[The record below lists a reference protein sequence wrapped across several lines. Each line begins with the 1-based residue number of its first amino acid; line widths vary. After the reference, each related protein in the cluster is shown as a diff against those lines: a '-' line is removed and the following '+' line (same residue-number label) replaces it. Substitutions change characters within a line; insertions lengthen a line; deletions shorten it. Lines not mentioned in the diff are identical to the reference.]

1 MKTKFKTLLK
11 KALPIVMAASV
22 AISMAGCDGSVEVER
37 KSGSGE
43 IPKNLTAFGSISENQ
58 IKGGAQTRADL
69 LPYKRAEEITG
80 CKVEWTSPTNSA
92 RTEQFNLMIAS
103 GNYPDLIVN
112 YWNSATD
119 GAKQYAEDGVI
130 VPISDYLDYMP
141 NFKKFIDENP
151 DVAKQFTEADGTIYY
166 APSIRKDPELRTYVG
181 PTIRKDWLDK
191 LGLSMPTNT
200 DELYEVLKAFKT
212 QDPNGNGEA
221 DEIPFAG
228 IGGDSWSFG
237 IGNILNAFNAHYSF
251 YIKDGKIVHGMMED
265 EIKPGL
271 EYMAKLY
278 SEGLIDPDYL
288 INDQEKYDGKILNDR
303 SGFFFGVQPTTYYKT
318 LNDGTKQ
325 LVGVPYFGGICYN
338 QEYRGDMCG
347 EQVAISTSC
356 ENPEG
361 AARYLDWFYSEE
373 GMEAMSF
380 GIEGTTYHKV
390 DGKRVIDEEYV
401 FNNPNGLESSV
412 ICATTFFSSYAN
424 FAGFQLWELYS
435 QTLSPWGRDAIKV
448 WNESADITNA
458 MPPLKF
464 TSDEAE
470 EMSDDLLTIVTYV
483 SEQFNS
489 IIIGRRSVDDLDEI
503 RNELNNMGM
512 EKILK
517 IYNDAYARYL
527 N

>member
-22 AISMAGCDGSVEVER
+22 AIRMAGCGGSVEVER

-69 LPYKRAEEITG
+69 LPYKRAEELTG

-141 NFKKFIDENP
+141 NLKKFIEENP
-151 DVAKQFTEADGTIYY
+151 EVAKQFTEADGTIYY

-251 YIKDGKIVHGMMED
+251 YIKDG
-265 EIKPGL
+265 
-271 EYMAKLY
+271 
-278 SEGLIDPDYL
+278 
-288 INDQEKYDGKILNDR
+288 
-303 SGFFFGVQPTTYYKT
+303 
-318 LNDGTKQ
+318 
-325 LVGVPYFGGICYN
+325 
-338 QEYRGDMCG
+338 
-347 EQVAISTSC
+347 
-356 ENPEG
+356 
-361 AARYLDWFYSEE
+361 
-373 GMEAMSF
+373 
-380 GIEGTTYHKV
+380 
-390 DGKRVIDEEYV
+390 
-401 FNNPNGLESSV
+401 
-412 ICATTFFSSYAN
+412 
-424 FAGFQLWELYS
+424 
-435 QTLSPWGRDAIKV
+435 
-448 WNESADITNA
+448 
-458 MPPLKF
+458 
-464 TSDEAE
+464 
-470 EMSDDLLTIVTYV
+470 
-483 SEQFNS
+483 
-489 IIIGRRSVDDLDEI
+489 
-503 RNELNNMGM
+503 
-512 EKILK
+512 
-517 IYNDAYARYL
+517 
-527 N
+527 